1 MHSRGDATAAG
12 FALAVALIAAVPLG
26 AGGGPDAA
34 SPPTEGIPSRAEIAR
49 ARDAVKADPNLA
61 AETTIKTLRWNRSS
75 RKPQKRAAWLDWL
88 VELFRWMDRS
98 ARVLV
103 WSGAVLLVG
112 LIGVAIVRMA
122 RSYVPAQ
129 RADAFVVPTHVRDL
143 DIRPAALPTDVGAAA
158 RALWDGGEHR
168 AALALLYRGLLSRL
182 VHVHGLR
189 VRDSTTEG
197 DCLALAAS
205 LAQARREYAS
215 QLVRAWQRHT
225 YGGQGVPT
233 AIVHG
238 LCDDF
243 ARALDAASPP
253 PGSTAR
259 PEVA

>member
-1 MHSRGDATAAG
+1 MHSRGDATVAG
-12 FALAVALIAAVPLG
+12 VALAVALIAAAPLR
-26 AGGGPDAA
+26 AGSGPDAA
-34 SPPTEGIPSRAEIAR
+34 SPAAGGIPSRAEIAR
-49 ARDAVKADPNLA
+49 ARDVVKADPNLA
-61 AETTIKTLRWNRSS
+61 AETTIKTLRWNRPSS
-75 RKPQKRAAWLDWL
+75 KPQTRAAWLDWL

-98 ARVLV
+98 ARALV
-103 WSGAVLLVG
+103 WCGAVLLVG
-112 LIGVAIVRMA
+112 VIVVSIVRLA
-122 RSYVPAQ
+122 RSYSPAQ

-143 DIRPAALPTDVGAAA
+143 DIRPAALPADVGAAA

-233 AIVHG
+233 AVVHG
-238 LCDDF
+238 LCDGF

-253 PGSTAR
+253 LGPAA
-259 PEVA
+259 PAEVA

>member
-1 MHSRGDATAAG
+1 MHSRGDATVAG
-12 FALAVALIAAVPLG
+12 VALALALIAAAPLC
-26 AGGGPDAA
+26 AGGGPDEASLAA
-34 SPPTEGIPSRAEIAR
+34 DGIPSRAEIAR
-49 ARDAVKADPNLA
+49 ARDAVKADPNLS
-61 AETTIKTLRWNRSS
+61 AETTIKTLRWNRSTTN
-75 RKPQKRAAWLDWL
+75 PAKRAAWLDWL

-103 WSGAVLLVG
+103 WCGAVLLVG
-112 LIGVAIVRMA
+112 LIVVSIVRLA
-122 RSYVPAQ
+122 RSYSPAQ

-143 DIRPAALPTDVGAAA
+143 DIRPAALPADVGAAA
-158 RALWDGGEHR
+158 RSLWDAGEHR

-205 LAQARREYAS
+205 LARARREYAS

-233 AIVHG
+233 AVAHG

-253 PGSTAR
+253 PGSTA
-259 PEVA
+259 PAEVA